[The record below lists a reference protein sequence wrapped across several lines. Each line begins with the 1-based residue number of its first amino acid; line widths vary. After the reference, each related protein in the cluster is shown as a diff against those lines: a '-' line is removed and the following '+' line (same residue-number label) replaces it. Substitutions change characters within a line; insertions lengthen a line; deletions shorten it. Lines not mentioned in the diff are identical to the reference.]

1 MSKTIERVSMFII
14 TLIPRLFVKLFRIKH
29 KHHYVYEDC
38 GDAGLAGCV
47 ACYRCIW
54 CGDIMNK

>member
-1 MSKTIERVSMFII
+1 MSKTIEKSMFII
-14 TLIPRLFVKLFRIKH
+14 TLIPRLLVKLFRINH
-29 KHHYVYEDC
+29 KHHNVYEDC

>member
-1 MSKTIERVSMFII
+1 MFII
-14 TLIPRLFVKLFRIKH
+14 TLIPRIFVKLFKIKH
-29 KHHYVYEDC
+29 KHHYIYEDC

-54 CGDIMNK
+54 CRDRMNK